1 MLVTCKSV
9 AKQER
14 SGKLRGLPT
23 PPTPPNSSPPP
34 VNTPPT
40 SNWNAAISAGSLAT
54 EKGV

>member
-23 PPTPPNSSPPP
+23 PPTPPQQLP
-34 VNTPPT
+34 TPCQHPT
-40 SNWNAAISAGSLAT
+40 HLRLECSHFCR
-54 EKGV
+54 